1 MSYCNGSTKPH
12 PPLRQSVTD
21 YMQLAGLAERTQQ
34 SYLRELGRFA
44 NHFDCP
50 PARLSAEDLQGY
62 VLTLIDNDLKPN
74 STNVTVAALRLLYR
88 DVLKKPEK
96 VESLAMRKVA
106 DQLPN
111 TVDEGQILCLIQST
125 HNLRYRIAIETAY
138 SCGLRM
144 SEVLALKVS
153 DIDRAKTMIH
163 VRCGKGGHERMVF
176 MPPATLEALDN
187 YYRQI
192 HPKPSEWLFYGT
204 AVDKP
209 MTAAALRQAFNQAR
223 KLAGIREG
231 FTFHGLRHSFATHLL
246 ERGASRDEVQDMLGH
261 KSPQSTRV
269 YARITAAMFE
279 KLDHPAQHLAR

>member
-1 MSYCNGSTKPH
+1 MSYCNGSKPR
-12 PPLRQSVTD
+12 PPLLRQSVTD
-21 YMQLAGLAERTQQ
+21 YMQLAGLSERTQQ
-34 SYLRELGRFA
+34 SYLCELTRFA
-44 NHFDCP
+44 GHFDCS
-50 PARLSAEDLQGY
+50 PARLSAEELQGY
-62 VLTLIDNDLKPN
+62 VLSRINSGLKPN

-88 DVLKKPEK
+88 DVLNSPEK
-96 VESLAMRKVA
+96 VDSLAMRKVA
-106 DQLPN
+106 DRLPN

-209 MTAAALRQAFNQAR
+209 LSASALRQAFNQAR

-279 KLDHPAQHLAR
+279 KLDHPAQRLAR